1 MSYVLKTNLSN
12 RANYG
17 NTRKASDI
25 KYIVIHYTANDGDT
39 DENNGKY
46 FAGNVVKA
54 SAHYFVDDNSVTRS
68 VPDLYAA
75 YAVGGKKWNDCAKT
89 GGGKLYGKVT
99 NKNSLSIELCDTRKD
114 GKLMAT
120 EATLANAA
128 ALCKELMQKYNVDI
142 DHVVRHFDVN
152 GKHCP
157 VYFMDSAAWSGFK
170 ARLAKDVSAPAKAD
184 SGASTSAKKVE
195 VAKSFNK
202 QYKKAWT
209 TTANLNMRTG
219 AGVGKNIITT
229 LKKGATFRC
238 YGYYNSKDG
247 AIWLY
252 GVADGKTGFC
262 SKAYLK

>member
-17 NTRKASDI
+17 NTRAASAI
-25 KYIVIHYTANDGDT
+25 HYIVIHYTANDGDT

-75 YAVGGKKWNDCAKT
+75 YAVGGKKWNDCKKT

-120 EATLANAA
+120 EATMANAA
-128 ALCKELMQKYNVDI
+128 ALCKELMKKYNVDI

-157 VYFMDSAAWSGFK
+157 VYFMDNAAWSGFK
-170 ARLAKDVSAPAKAD
+170 ARLSTDMPAPAKAD
-184 SGASTSAKKVE
+184 SGAYTVKVTASALNIRRGPGVSYKV
-195 VAKSFNK
+195 
-202 QYKKAWT
+202 
-209 TTANLNMRTG
+209 
-219 AGVGKNIITT
+219 AGTIRDQGVYTIIEERNGWGY
-229 LKKGATFRC
+229 LK
-238 YGYYNSKDG
+238 
-247 AIWLY
+247 
-252 GVADGKTGFC
+252 
-262 SKAYLK
+262 SKAGWISLKYTKRI

>member
-17 NTRKASDI
+17 STRAASAI

-75 YAVGGKKWNDCAKT
+75 YAVGGNKWTDCAKT

-120 EATLANAA
+120 EATMANAA

-170 ARLAKDVSAPAKAD
+170 ARLRKDTPATSKAD
-184 SGASTSAKKVE
+184 PTAYMVKVTASALNIRRGPGVSYKV
-195 VAKSFNK
+195 
-202 QYKKAWT
+202 
-209 TTANLNMRTG
+209 
-219 AGVGKNIITT
+219 AGVIRD
-229 LKKGATFRC
+229 KGAYTIIEERNGW
-238 YGYYNSKDG
+238 GYLK
-247 AIWLY
+247 
-252 GVADGKTGFC
+252 
-262 SKAYLK
+262 SKAGWISLKYTKRI

>member
-46 FAGNVVKA
+46 FANNVVKA

-75 YAVGGKKWNDCAKT
+75 YAVGGNKWNDCNKT

-120 EATLANAA
+120 EATMANAA

-170 ARLAKDVSAPAKAD
+170 ARLGQVTTPTAKAD
-184 SGASTSAKKVE
+184 SGAYMVKVTASALNIRRGPGVSYKV
-195 VAKSFNK
+195 
-202 QYKKAWT
+202 
-209 TTANLNMRTG
+209 
-219 AGVGKNIITT
+219 AGVIRDQGVYTIIEERNGWGY
-229 LKKGATFRC
+229 LK
-238 YGYYNSKDG
+238 
-247 AIWLY
+247 
-252 GVADGKTGFC
+252 
-262 SKAYLK
+262 SKAGWISLKYTKKL

>member
-1 MSYVLKTNLSN
+1 MSYTLKTNLAN

-46 FAGNVVKA
+46 FKNNVVKA

-75 YAVGGKKWNDCAKT
+75 YAVGGKKWTDCNKT

-99 NKNSLSIELCDTRKD
+99 NKNSLSIELCDTKKD

-120 EATLANAA
+120 EATMENAA
-128 ALCKELMQKYNVDI
+128 ALCKELMEKYNVDI

-157 VYFMDSAAWSGFK
+157 VYFMDNAAWSGFK
-170 ARLAKDVSAPAKAD
+170 ARLTKDTAPAEKAD
-184 SGASTSAKKVE
+184 PGAYMVKVTASALNIRRGPGVSYKV
-195 VAKSFNK
+195 
-202 QYKKAWT
+202 
-209 TTANLNMRTG
+209 
-219 AGVGKNIITT
+219 AGTIRDKGVYTIIQEQN
-229 LKKGATFRC
+229 GW
-238 YGYYNSKDG
+238 GY
-247 AIWLY
+247 LR
-252 GVADGKTGFC
+252 
-262 SKAYLK
+262 SKAGWISLKYTKRV